1 MGKAIKSIT
10 KTISTGMSSV
20 EHIYYSERYVKC
32 GADPCAPETR
42 TYSCIQEITGERAVA
57 CPGEITCLT

>member
-1 MGKAIKSIT
+1 
-10 KTISTGMSSV
+10 MSSV

-32 GADPCAPETR
+32 GTNPCAPETR